1 MKIGGYLDLY
11 APIVT
16 RLSRPP
22 QIYHYRR
29 GYEEITLLQV
39 LKAKMFRKMKFS
51 VNLVNKYSILAH
63 LSADANKYSSL
74 ITSIT
79 YNISHTILM
88 HQYISTLK

>member
-39 LKAKMFRKMKFS
+39 LKAKNVPQNEVFS
-51 VNLVNKYSILAH
+51 E
-63 LSADANKYSSL
+63 LSK
-74 ITSIT
+74 
-79 YNISHTILM
+79 
-88 HQYISTLK
+88 